1 MCSEGEMWG
10 EGGEA
15 ERDTAGEGKRD
26 RWGARVRDSGK
37 GERETETRGGK
48 RETEIQG
55 TRARETWM
63 GE

>member
-1 MCSEGEMWG
+1 MGRRG
-10 EGGEA
+10 QGR
-15 ERDTAGEGKRD
+15 ERYSRRGQERQM
-26 RWGARVRDSGK
+26 GARVRDSGK

-63 GE
+63 GETWERD